1 MSILNVEGITL
12 DFGGRIILKDASF
25 RLLPGEHVG
34 LVGSNGEGKSTFVD
48 IIIGK
53 RDPDLGKVSWAKN
66 VKIGYLDQYT
76 TLTKGKTILEVLKEA
91 FEDLY
96 KLDER
101 LNYLYGAMGEMDED
115 ELEKALEESGEIQ
128 HTLDTFDF
136 YGIEGKIYELANGLG
151 LMELGLDKDVTQLS
165 GGQRSKVLLTKLLLS
180 KPDILVLDEP
190 TNFLDE
196 EQVVWLTNFLK
207 EYEQAFI
214 VVSHDINF
222 LNNVVNVI
230 LHLEW
235 GTLTRYKGDYDHF
248 LEMYEIE
255 KRNLEQAY
263 ERQQK
268 EIAKLQDF
276 IARNKARV
284 ATSNLAKS
292 RQKVLDK
299 MDVISLKAEKVK
311 PTFEFKESRTPGKII
326 FKAINLVLGYEEALT
341 KPLNFEIVRNKKIGL
356 KGVNGIGKSTLL
368 KTLLGIIEPFN
379 GKVERDTYLEVGYFE
394 QEDYGNN
401 KTAINDVYDTYPSLN
416 QNEVRNLLAR
426 VGLTNEQMMTLTKVL
441 SGGEKA
447 KVRLAKLMVEKYNV
461 LVFDEPTNHLDVLAK
476 ESLKEA
482 LKNFKGTIVLVSHE
496 VEFYQDIVDE
506 VINVEDFTLKTI

>member
-66 VKIGYLDQYT
+66 TKIGYLDQYT
-76 TLTKGKTILEVLKEA
+76 TLTKGKTIMEVLKEA
-91 FEDLY
+91 FEELY

-101 LNYLYGAMGEMDED
+101 LNYLYEHMGEMEED
-115 ELEKALEESGEIQ
+115 ELNKALEESGEIQ

-136 YGIEGKIYELANGLG
+136 YGIEGKIIELANGLG
-151 LMELGLDKDVTQLS
+151 LMELGLDKDVSQLS

-196 EQVVWLTNFLK
+196 DQVAWLTTFLQ

-214 VVSHDINF
+214 VVSHDIEF
-222 LNNVVNVI
+222 LNKIVNVV

-235 GTLTRYKGDYDHF
+235 GTLTRYKGDYNHF

-276 IARNKARV
+276 IARNKARI

-299 MDVISLKAEKVK
+299 MDVISLKAEKSK
-311 PTFEFKESRTPGKII
+311 PTFEFKEARTPGKII
-326 FKAINLVLGYEEALT
+326 FKATNLVLGYDEALT
-341 KPLNFEIVRNKKIGL
+341 KPLNFEFLRNQKIGL

-368 KTLLGIIEPFN
+368 KTLLGIISPYEGRVDKDP
-379 GKVERDTYLEVGYFE
+379 YLEVGYFE

-401 KTAINDVYDTYPSLN
+401 KTAINDLYDAYPSLN

-426 VGLTNEQMMTLTKVL
+426 CGLSNEQMMTLTKVL

-447 KVRLAKLMVEKYNV
+447 KVRLAKLMVDKYNV

-476 ESLKEA
+476 ESLKDA
-482 LKNFKGTIVLVSHE
+482 LKNFKGSVILVSHD
-496 VEFYQDIVDE
+496 VDFYQDIVDE
-506 VINVEDFTLKTI
+506 VINIENYTLKTI